1 MDDIPITH
9 TFPAFLE
16 AHVIT
21 AVIPA
26 QAGIQAAFSEHEE
39 A

>member
-1 MDDIPITH
+1 MDDIPITL
-9 TFPAFLE
+9 TFRAFLE

-21 AVIPA
+21 VVIPA
-26 QAGIQAAFSEHEE
+26 QAGIQAAFSEHE

>member
-1 MDDIPITH
+1 MDDIPITL
-9 TFPAFLE
+9 TFLAFRE
-16 AHVIT
+16 GHVIT

-26 QAGIQAAFSEHEE
+26 QAGIQAAFSELEE

>member
-1 MDDIPITH
+1 MDDIPVTL

-16 AHVIT
+16 GHVIT

-26 QAGIQAAFSEHEE
+26 QAGIQAAFSELEE